1 VARSSIPFI
10 VPSLLSL
17 CLLGAAPPLTCFGS
31 PRPLSPPGAS
41 ADLSF
46 NFKESIATLEDGSV
60 HAVWHAEA
68 DGARRIFYRRS
79 PDAGRSWEPPRMLSA
94 EGAEHPAI
102 AASAGHVYVGWHR
115 ATPNGQ
121 AVVLRRSVDRGD
133 RFEPPRVLSSSGSA
147 AHVSLAADGPHVQAV
162 WGDTRSGFAEIFV
175 RSSEDGGAR
184 FSGER
189 QLSDAPYESWVPNV
203 DVHGDVAV
211 AAWVDYRD
219 ANEEEYVRVSK
230 DRGVTW
236 EPSVRVT
243 ADPADSWAPSVV
255 VRGRAI
261 FLAWFDRRVAGLSD
275 TDVEEPLDA
284 AMALIGLP
292 PHPAPPRDPLV
303 YYLPG
308 FQKRIE
314 AKQRAIRTAAPAW
327 VGQGGDPARLEALLR
342 AFEARR
348 LAWTKGWGIFLARS
362 PDLGTSW
369 EPARLVSTPGG
380 PALRPSL
387 DVSPPHLHLAWF
399 DGRHGDDEIYYRH
412 SADAGTTL
420 GPEQR
425 VTEAAGVS
433 RRPSLAA
440 FGRSVHLLWMDD
452 RAGEPRIW
460 YRRGV
465 APKTPPASEVE

>member
-1 VARSSIPFI
+1 VARSSIPSV
-10 VPSLLSL
+10 VPSLLGL
-17 CLLGAAPPLTCFGS
+17 CLLGAAPPPTCFGP

-46 NFKESIATLEDGSV
+46 NFKESVATLEDGSV
-60 HAVWHAEA
+60 HVAWHAGA
-68 DGARRIFYRRS
+68 DGARRVLYHRS
-79 PDAGRSWEPPRMLSA
+79 PDAGRTWEPPRMLSG

-102 AASAGHVYVGWHR
+102 AASAGHVYVGWHE
-115 ATPNGQ
+115 ATPHGL
-121 AVVLRRSVDRGD
+121 AVVLRRSTDRGD
-133 RFEPPRVLSSSGSA
+133 RFEPPRALSSSGSA

-162 WGDTRSGFAEIFV
+162 WGDTRSGFAEIFA

-184 FSGER
+184 FSAER

-203 DVHGDVAV
+203 DVQGDVAV

-219 ANEEEYVRVSK
+219 ANEEEYVRVSR
-230 DRGVTW
+230 DRGATW
-236 EPSVRVT
+236 EPAVRVT
-243 ADPADSWAPSVV
+243 TDPADSWAPSVV
-255 VRGRAI
+255 VRGDAI

-292 PHPAPPRDPLV
+292 PHPAPPRDSLV

-308 FQKRIE
+308 FQERIG
-314 AKQRAIRTAAPAW
+314 AKQRAIRSAAPAW
-327 VGQGGDPARLEALLR
+327 VAQGGDAAQLEALIQV
-342 AFEARR
+342 FESRR

-362 PDLGTSW
+362 PDLGASW

-387 DVSPPHLHLAWF
+387 AVWPPHLHLAWF

-425 VTEAAGVS
+425 VTTASGAS

-440 FGRSVHLLWMDD
+440 FGRGVHLLWMDD
-452 RAGEPRIW
+452 RDGEARIW
-460 YRRGV
+460 YRRGL
-465 APKTPPASEVE
+465 TPRPPHASEMD

>member
-1 VARSSIPFI
+1 
-10 VPSLLSL
+10 
-17 CLLGAAPPLTCFGS
+17 
-31 PRPLSPPGAS
+31 
-41 ADLSF
+41 
-46 NFKESIATLEDGSV
+46 
-60 HAVWHAEA
+60 
-68 DGARRIFYRRS
+68 
-79 PDAGRSWEPPRMLSA
+79 
-94 EGAEHPAI
+94 
-102 AASAGHVYVGWHR
+102 
-115 ATPNGQ
+115 
-121 AVVLRRSVDRGD
+121 
-133 RFEPPRVLSSSGSA
+133 
-147 AHVSLAADGPHVQAV
+147 VQAV
-162 WGDTRSGFAEIFV
+162 WVDGRSGFAEIFV

-219 ANEEEYVRVSK
+219 GNEEEYVRVSK
-230 DRGVTW
+230 DRGVSW
-236 EPSVRVT
+236 EPAVRVT
-243 ADPADSWAPSVV
+243 NDPADSWAPSVV

-292 PHPAPPRDPLV
+292 PYPAPPRDPLV
-303 YYLPG
+303 YYLPR
-308 FQKRIE
+308 FQKRIA
-314 AKQRAIRTAAPAW
+314 AKQQAIRTAAPAW
-327 VGQGGDPARLEALLR
+327 VEGGGDAARLEALMQV
-342 AFEARR
+342 FQARR
-348 LAWTKGWGIFLARS
+348 LAWTNGWGIFLARS

-369 EPARLVSTPGG
+369 EPARLVSRPGG

-425 VTEAAGVS
+425 VTEASGVS

-440 FGRSVHLLWMDD
+440 IGRGVHLLWMDD
-452 RAGEPRIW
+452 RDGDPRVW
-460 YRRGV
+460 YRRGL
-465 APKTPPASEVE
+465 AAKTGQASEAE